1 MAYPIRWNE
10 WIARSR
16 MVRIPMPGSR
26 QKFPSEHVLY
36 VHGGIGNTRILLVR
50 STLSTTL
57 VHKVPMPNHPDG
69 LTDIAL
75 ACGMGRQIASH
86 WRNGR
91 RGMSKAAQLL
101 YKLVQIHG
109 LDALLSGELA
119 QTPNKP
125 AQDST
130 QVPNRKRTRKK
141 PVK

>member
-1 MAYPIRWNE
+1 MK
-10 WIARSR
+10 
-16 MVRIPMPGSR
+16 G
-26 QKFPSEHVLY
+26 K
-36 VHGGIGNTRILLVR
+36 GRILFPR
-50 STLSTTL
+50 FIPSATLF
-57 VHKVPMPNHPDG
+57 HKVPMPNHPDG

-109 LDALLSGELA
+109 LDALLAGELE
-119 QTPNKP
+119 QSPRKV

-130 QVPNRKRTRKK
+130 QVPKPKRTRKK
-141 PVK
+141 RTK